1 MKPRQRSP
9 QRFFL
14 SSRSFTAALRV
25 LCVAAAFFCCGCAG
39 SLDRPA
45 VVDSISELP
54 DIRDRFSSRL
64 GELFKGM
71 SRESVL
77 DIFPEAEPVAL
88 REGVD
93 AWEVVL
99 VQTYVLRGDPESN
112 LAFSEGL
119 ATNSVRFDRQS
130 IWLYFKADRLLSW
143 DDPQTWP
150 RDGDVK
156 VDDWR

>member
-1 MKPRQRSP
+1 MKLGSRSSK
-9 QRFFL
+9 RFFPLLLPVAPALLVL
-14 SSRSFTAALRV
+14 SV
-25 LCVAAAFFCCGCAG
+25 LPAFFCCGCAG

-45 VVDSISELP
+45 VVDSIDELP
-54 DIRDRFSSRL
+54 DIRDRFSGRL

-88 REGVD
+88 LEGID
-93 AWEVVL
+93 AWEVAM

-112 LAFSEGL
+112 LAFSDGL

-130 IWLYFKADRLLSW
+130 IWLYFKGDRLLSW
-143 DDPQTWP
+143 DDPQIWP
-150 RDGDVK
+150 REGDVK
-156 VDDWR
+156 VEDWR